1 MKINVQLYGGKSIFK
16 GFKEKPLE
24 AEITYC
30 DKCEQCTFYKNGECF
45 NAGRWKNDC
54 KIGRKELI
62 KGYTSR
68 ANKYY
73 EFKRNWEKDE
83 CYNKLKEPNTTIGI
97 VEDTI
102 ILNLQLIKIS
112 DDMAVEEDV
121 GFGKDGLIYIPLQKF
136 TNDII
141 KKICDIRPRTI
152 FDNVPIKRYYEEIIP
167 RFLYELKTNFN
178 DIYTRFINEYSEYE
192 KEFSFVGRKAYIY
205 SLKDET
211 EIVDKNSTFLKKDG
225 YLVGNYKSSFLP
237 FGATEA
243 EIKIKINDKMICE
256 ITDNSQVDE
265 NTKFND

>member
-16 GFKEKPLE
+16 GVREKPLE

-30 DKCEQCTFYKNGECF
+30 DKCEQCTFYKNGTCF
-45 NAGRWKNDC
+45 NAGRGKANG
-54 KIGRKELI
+54 KIGKKEI
-62 KGYTSR
+62 IRGYTSR

-73 EFKRNWEKDE
+73 EFKRTYENDE
-83 CYNKLKEPNTTIGI
+83 RYNLLKEPNSKIGI
-97 VEDTI
+97 VDDI
-102 ILNLQLIKIS
+102 VILNLQYIKINEN
-112 DDMAVEEDV
+112 MKIEEDV
-121 GFGKDGLIYIPLQKF
+121 ILGNDELVYIPLNEF
-136 TNDII
+136 NNDII
-141 KKICDIRPRTI
+141 KRICDIKPRTL
-152 FDNVPIKRYYEEIIP
+152 FNDGYIKSYYEEIIP
-167 RFLYELKTNFN
+167 RFLYELKTDFK
-178 DIYTRFINEYSEYE
+178 DIYDRFINEYPEYE
-192 KEFSFVGRKAYIY
+192 KEFNFIGRKAYIY

-225 YLVGNYKSSFLP
+225 YLVGNYKSLFLP